1 MNLESIAKYF
11 APKSPMLS
19 DSPRATAS
27 DGLTGTDI
35 MAALGLVNAKCGFG
49 FDLYLAKIGV
59 STPDRA
65 MELLYE
71 SAERLSIRFNIVSE
85 LSQDVRK
92 RVLEVLCAFAYQ
104 DYTRSAASVRK
115 CTCCDGTG
123 FTEARCSPINA
134 HIRGA
139 SHLIGQRCPERF
151 AQATGRAGAKCA
163 KWSKLNAQ
171 PVTERV
177 LSAIR
182 VAAMGKE
189 RYWIKRPASAL
200 GYR

>member
-85 LSQDVRK
+85 LSHDVRK

-115 CTCCDGTG
+115 CSCCAGAG
-123 FTEARCSPINA
+123 FTEAQVFTNKCSYPWGKPPYWA
-134 HIRGA
+134 KMSRA
-139 SHLIGQRCPERF
+139 VLPSHWERWIE
-151 AQATGRAGAKCA
+151 AREIV
-163 KWSKLNAQ
+163 KLNAQ

>member
-85 LSQDVRK
+85 LSQT
-92 RVLEVLCAFAYQ
+92 FAKSSRSSVCFCIP